1 MFEFTPE
8 IIAALLTLTALE
20 VVLGFDNLVLI
31 AILTERLPED
41 KRPLARRL
49 GLIFALISRLAL
61 LSLIFVM
68 AQLSEPFLFLF
79 GYAFSWR
86 ELLLIAGGLF
96 LLAKG
101 TLEIHHKIEDKDDS
115 GSGVKKFASMQMVI
129 IQIAI
134 MDIVF
139 SFDSVMTAIGVAEQ
153 LWVMVTAILISMAV
167 MVLAIN
173 KISDF
178 IGRHPTVKVLAL
190 SYMLLIGMALI
201 GEGFHAEIPK
211 GYLYFAMAFSFLVEI
226 INMVIRNRAA
236 RRASSGQHPG

>member
-31 AILTERLPED
+31 AILTERLPPE

-49 GLIFALISRLAL
+49 GLLFALVSRVAL
-61 LSLIFVM
+61 LSLAFFM

-79 GYAFSWR
+79 GYGFSWR
-86 ELLLIAGGLF
+86 EILLIAGGLF

-101 TLEIHHKIEDKDDS
+101 TLEIHHKIEDKDDD
-115 GSGVKKFASMQMVI
+115 GSGVKKFGTMQMVI

-139 SFDSVMTAIGVAEQ
+139 SFDSVMTAIGVADH
-153 LWVMVTAILISMAV
+153 LWVMVVAILISMAV

-178 IGRHPTVKVLAL
+178 ISRHPTVKVLAL

-211 GYLYFAMAFSFLVEI
+211 GYLYFAMAFSFGVEV
-226 INMVIRNRAA
+226 INMVIRGKATKRAA
-236 RRASSGQHPG
+236 AGRHPG